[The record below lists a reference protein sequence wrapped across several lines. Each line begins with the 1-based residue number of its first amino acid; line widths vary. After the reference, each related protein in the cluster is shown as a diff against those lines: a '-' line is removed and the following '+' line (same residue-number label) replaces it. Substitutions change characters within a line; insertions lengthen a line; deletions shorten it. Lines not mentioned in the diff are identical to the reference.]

1 MAAGWGEVGLVVR
14 PRVPEPL
21 RPLLPLRREA
31 EPLPEG
37 EVGWRVLLLL
47 EPLVPL
53 PVAGEVLERPA
64 LCRPLPLPLPRD
76 LPLLLADLA
85 GGRAGVALP
94 AAASAA
100 LILSCSA
107 WTLLSLIS
115 LSFWSLFHSVT
126 VSGLPSLRPP

>member
-1 MAAGWGEVGLVVR
+1 MAAGWGEVGLVFR

-21 RPLLPLRREA
+21 RPLLPLCREA

-76 LPLLLADLA
+76 LPLLLAELA
-85 GGRAGVALP
+85 GGRVRLALP
-94 AAASAA
+94 EAAPTTPS
-100 LILSCSA
+100 LSCSA
-107 WTLLSLIS
+107 
-115 LSFWSLFHSVT
+115 
-126 VSGLPSLRPP
+126 